1 MAKSSESAAQT
12 EQRRPLTLCPAWLLP
27 DATTLLA
34 AANSRR
40 LHHALLITGIDGI
53 GKQAFCQWLVEALL
67 CRQRTEAGAC
77 GECSS
82 CHQLMALSH
91 PDFLAVLPEGAN
103 AGIKIDAVREL
114 VEWLQLTAGQ
124 QSYRVALISEANGL
138 NRHSANSLLKTLEEP
153 SDNAV
158 LILCASRIGALP
170 ATVLS
175 RCQKITLKM
184 GDKDAAVHWLAPHCP
199 EPALALLE
207 AGGGPYAAL
216 RNLDGEYQAAHDLLL
231 AAWRDLFLHKG
242 SVGRIADSLGKLDTA
257 QCLMMFSKWSV
268 LAAKQSRQVAFGANP
283 AITLAIS
290 ETRERLSIEQWFTL
304 HERLLQLHRSDSASF
319 KTQTVLEGLFAD
331 IRLMING

>member
-1 MAKSSESAAQT
+1 MAKSSEAAAQT
-12 EQRRPLTLCPAWLLP
+12 TLRRTLTPCPPWLLP
-27 DATTLLA
+27 DAGTLLA

-40 LHHALLITGIDGI
+40 LHHALLVTGIDGI
-53 GKQAFCQWLVEALL
+53 GKQAFCQWLSEALL
-67 CRQRTEAGAC
+67 CRQRTPAGAC
-77 GECSS
+77 GACNS
-82 CHQLMALSH
+82 CQQLMALSH

-103 AGIKIDAVREL
+103 AGIKIDSVREL

-124 QSYRVALISEANGL
+124 NSYRVALISEANGL

-153 SDNAV
+153 SANAV
-158 LILCASRIGALP
+158 LVLCATRIGALP
-170 ATVLS
+170 ATVRS

-184 GDKDAAVHWLAPHCP
+184 GDRDAAVKWLGEQCAEP
-199 EPALALLE
+199 ELALIE

-216 RNLDGEYQAAHDLLL
+216 RNLDDLHQGARDLLL
-231 AAWRDLFLHKG
+231 AAWQDLFLHKG

-257 QCLMMFSKWSV
+257 QCLTMFSKWSV
-268 LAAKQSRQVAFGANP
+268 MAAKHSCQITFGANP
-283 AITLAIS
+283 AVILAIS
-290 ETRERLSIEQWFTL
+290 ETRDRLSIEQWFTL

>member
-1 MAKSSESAAQT
+1 MARASEATAQS
-12 EQRRPLTLCPAWLLP
+12 ENKRALTACPAWLLE
-27 DATTLLA
+27 DAQTLLA
-34 AANSRR
+34 AANSQR
-40 LHHALLITGIDGI
+40 LHHALLITGIEGI
-53 GKQAFCQWLVEALL
+53 GKQVFCQWLAEALL
-67 CRQRTEAGAC
+67 CRQRTNAGAC

-82 CHQLMALSH
+82 CHQIMASSH

-114 VEWLQLTAGQ
+114 VQWLQLTAGQ
-124 QSYRVALISEANGL
+124 ESYRVALISEANGL

-158 LILCASRIGALP
+158 LILCANRIGALP

-184 GDKDAAVHWLAPHCP
+184 GDRSAAITWLQAHCAQP
-199 EPALALLE
+199 EQALVE

-216 RNLDGEYQAAHDLLL
+216 RNQEKDIQVTLELLL

-242 SVGRIADSLGKLDTA
+242 SVGRIADSLAKLDTA
-257 QCLMMFSKWSV
+257 QCLMVFSKWSV
-268 LAAKQSRQVAFGANP
+268 MAAKQQSAVAFGANP
-283 AITLAIS
+283 AVTLAIS
-290 ETRERLSIEQWFTL
+290 ETRERLSTEQWFSL